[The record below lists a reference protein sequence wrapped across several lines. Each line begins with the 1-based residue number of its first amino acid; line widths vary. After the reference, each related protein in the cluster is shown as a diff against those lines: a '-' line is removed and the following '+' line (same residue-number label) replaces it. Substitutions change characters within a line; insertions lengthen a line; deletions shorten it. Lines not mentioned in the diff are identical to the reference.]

1 MRNFLFLFMFV
12 ISTAAF
18 AGTDENNIETGSATE
33 KTIDGIE
40 DEIIDHNGGTENDTI
55 KTRKKPVKLTKELK
69 GDGSRFDISI
79 LIVDFINRNNIKIA
93 KRILKE

>member
-18 AGTDENNIETGSATE
+18 AGTNENNTEIDSATE
-33 KTIDGIE
+33 KTIDGI
-40 DEIIDHNGGTENDTI
+40 DEIIEHNGGTENDTI
-55 KTRKKPVKLTKELK
+55 KTRKKPVKLAKELK